1 MTDMDEA
8 AIMPTQHTYTIKTEQ
23 FEGPLDVLL
32 NLIEKRKLLINHISL
47 GEVTEE
53 FIQFAHRLEGPHGL
67 RQKASFVSVASIL
80 ILIKAKSLLP
90 ILDITPEEEVD
101 IADLEKRLKMLE
113 LMRKVGKTLG
123 LVYGKTQ
130 IFRQGNF
137 RREIRIFAPAKD
149 IGIDSIFES
158 INRAL
163 ASVPKKEKELP
174 KVRMRQVMSLEDMM
188 ESLSTR
194 MQSALKMTFTAFSKA
209 PQISTVNLNDAEIV
223 EVKRAQKQH
232 VVVSFLA
239 LLELVKQNMLIADQ
253 TENFAEIDI
262 GATAPGAILEE
273 SLSDQE
279 DVVS

>member
-1 MTDMDEA
+1 
-8 AIMPTQHTYTIKTEQ
+8 MPTSTYTIKTEQ

-53 FIQFAHRLEGPHGL
+53 FIQFAHSLEGPYGL
-67 RQKASFVSVASIL
+67 KQKASFVSVASIL
-80 ILIKAKSLLP
+80 LLIKAKSLLP
-90 ILDITPEEEVD
+90 VLDITPEEEVD

-123 LVYGKTQ
+123 TIYGKNQ
-130 IFRQGNF
+130 IFTQGNF

-149 IGIDSIFES
+149 ITIESIFNG
-158 INRAL
+158 INHAL

-174 KVRMRQVMSLEDMM
+174 KVRIRTVMSLEEMM

-194 MQSALKMTFTAFSKA
+194 MQSAIKMTFTHFSKA
-209 PQISTVNLNDAEIV
+209 PQISTANLSDIEIV

-239 LLELVKQNMLIADQ
+239 LLELVKQNMLVVEQ
-253 TENFAEIDI
+253 VENFAEIDI
-262 GATAPGAILEE
+262 GPKTPDLNVEE
-273 SLSDQE
+273 STIE
-279 DVVS
+279 